1 MRLSHL
7 TDKILLID
15 TKLLVSK
22 ERVATTAILH
32 HLKEI
37 DRRKL
42 YADVKCS
49 SLFHYCT
56 RELGYSEASAH
67 RRVIAARLIQD
78 IPEIEKKIEDGTLS
92 LTNIS
97 MVNQFFKDADI
108 ETKKEAMSEVEGMT
122 KNECEKKLF
131 EMTGKELPT
140 KPINKRISKTH
151 TKVSIVLSDETLE
164 ALEEVKKLLGKQI
177 SMDEL
182 IKYMTAIAKKDI
194 ERTKFKQT
202 DKPRK
207 AKRETVEKV
216 LPTSSSGSAT
226 VVRDRMVPAHVKRD
240 IYKRD
245 KKCTNCGTTHN
256 LNFDHRKAYAVGG
269 KSTTGNIRLLC
280 FHCNQRARYRMKL

>member
-15 TKLLVSK
+15 TKLLVAK
-22 ERVATTAILH
+22 ERTATTAFLH

-37 DRRKL
+37 ERRKL
-42 YADVKCS
+42 FADVKCS
-49 SLFHYCT
+49 SLFDYCT
-56 RELGYSEASAH
+56 SELGYSEASAY
-67 RRVIAARLIQD
+67 RRIVAARLLED
-78 IPEIEKKIEDGTLS
+78 MPEIEKKIEDGTLS

-97 MVNQFFKDADI
+97 MMNQFFKDADM
-108 ETKKEAMSEVEGMT
+108 ETKKEALSEIEGMS

-177 SMDEL
+177 SMDQL
-182 IKYMTAIAKKDI
+182 IKYMTTIAKKDI
-194 ERTKFKQT
+194 ERTKIKQT
-202 DKPRK
+202 EKPRRAK
-207 AKRETVEKV
+207 A
-216 LPTSSSGSAT
+216 PTSASGSAT
-226 VVRDRMVPAHVKRD
+226 VAKERMIPAHVKRE

-245 KKCTNCGTTHN
+245 QKCTNCGTTHN
-256 LNFDHRKAYAVGG
+256 LNFDHQKAFALGG
-269 KSTTGNIRLLC
+269 RSTTENIRLLC
-280 FHCNQRARYRMKL
+280 FHCNQRARYRMRL